1 MQSQH
6 RPQVPEADSFTAAVR
21 LPSLSCS
28 SCRRRKVK
36 CDHRKPIC
44 STCERYGQDCAW
56 PQRKKNNPRKEKTE
70 SLYENV
76 TARLAQIERLV
87 KDLQEPQSV
96 QEAQPR
102 AMSEASSN
110 GATTD
115 HSTWMKTSPAQ
126 NPPQPDP
133 SLTSPSSTTSS
144 GPKLFHADAMPE
156 AAIGAGG
163 SCLLFSAE
171 GMEKIDTLVGDKRFS
186 GVARGL
192 LDQINSI
199 PPQRTLNYVS
209 TATDSFPSDFV
220 VAECMKDF
228 FLTLNRHI
236 KFFDE
241 SSVRAAV
248 QSYLHGQSSSS
259 IGWKIALYTILLHP
273 HRKRDLL
280 HGTREH
286 EKYLH
291 NAMALIPTAMLH
303 SPCPMTIGALLALVS
318 HFIFTAENHIAVSV
332 LALATQ
338 SLLLGGYY
346 HSNHPGLSDSEIQ
359 HRRRLFWQAYIF
371 DHDLMLRIGKPPL
384 ITDNFLV
391 DLPEEYPLD
400 CYGFFYYPG
409 DVVLNYFR
417 QEVKL
422 AQIQGR
428 IYSRLYLNSPT
439 SATALESEIGLLDRE
454 LQGWRDSIPE
464 MIRPKQSGASLDDD
478 NHARLMALSVLHF
491 VYFQLVVAV
500 HSAALRMPLSAQDMD
515 FLRPSVA
522 ICVNAARGAVSLL
535 NYHHIDHPFTIYLLY
550 QVAWSVDIL
559 FINIIENKT
568 SATAAQDIELIKL
581 VLSFYER
588 YDVNHQKIAS
598 YHIIKALYEVAVSVV
613 VDPPNAVQEPLGTA
627 LNGLSLTI
635 DKGNGNEEFVPV
647 LPVPEAIDQDNW
659 EGISHGSHN
668 WLSAGF
674 LQIVDW
680 SLPPDSMIDGN
691 L

>member
-1 MQSQH
+1 
-6 RPQVPEADSFTAAVR
+6 
-21 LPSLSCS
+21 
-28 SCRRRKVK
+28 
-36 CDHRKPIC
+36 
-44 STCERYGQDCAW
+44 
-56 PQRKKNNPRKEKTE
+56 
-70 SLYENV
+70 
-76 TARLAQIERLV
+76 
-87 KDLQEPQSV
+87 
-96 QEAQPR
+96 
-102 AMSEASSN
+102 
-110 GATTD
+110 
-115 HSTWMKTSPAQ
+115 
-126 NPPQPDP
+126 
-133 SLTSPSSTTSS
+133 
-144 GPKLFHADAMPE
+144 
-156 AAIGAGG
+156 
-163 SCLLFSAE
+163 
-171 GMEKIDTLVGDKRFS
+171 
-186 GVARGL
+186 
-192 LDQINSI
+192 
-199 PPQRTLNYVS
+199 
-209 TATDSFPSDFV
+209 
-220 VAECMKDF
+220 
-228 FLTLNRHI
+228 
-236 KFFDE
+236 
-241 SSVRAAV
+241 
-248 QSYLHGQSSSS
+248 
-259 IGWKIALYTILLHP
+259 
-273 HRKRDLL
+273 
-280 HGTREH
+280 
-286 EKYLH
+286 
-291 NAMALIPTAMLH
+291 
-303 SPCPMTIGALLALVS
+303 MTIGALLAL
-318 HFIFTAENHIAVSV
+318 
-332 LALATQ
+332 
-338 SLLLGGYY
+338 
-346 HSNHPGLSDSEIQ
+346 
-359 HRRRLFWQAYIF
+359 
-371 DHDLMLRIGKPPL
+371 PPL

-439 SATALESEIGLLDRE
+439 SATALESEVGLLDRE
-454 LQGWRDSIPE
+454 LQEWRDSIPE

-550 QVAWSVDIL
+550 QVAWTVDIL

-581 VLSFYER
+581 VLSCYER

-627 LNGLSLTI
+627 LNGLSLTM

-680 SLPPDSMIDGN
+680 NLPPDSMINGN